1 MTTKTTQATKVAT
14 ALVNGAELTAKQISS
29 RYGVKN
35 VRAVISQLRSE
46 GFSIYLN
53 KRVSSFDGE
62 TYMKYML
69 GTPTRAVVA
78 AWMEQDSINGGIVS
92 RIKNV

>member
-35 VRAVISQLRSE
+35 VRAVISKLRSE
-46 GFSIYLN
+46 GYSIFLN
-53 KRVSSFDGE
+53 KRVSSFDGQ
-62 TYMKYML
+62 TYMKYRV
-69 GTPTRAVVA
+69 GTAPRAVVA
-78 AWMEQDSINGGIVS
+78 AGYAAL
-92 RIKNV
+92 RTA

>member
-1 MTTKTTQATKVAT
+1 MTTTTQTAKVAA
-14 ALVNGAELTAKQISS
+14 ALENGAELTAKQISA

-46 GFSIYLN
+46 GLSIYLN

-62 TYMKYML
+62 SYMKYMI
-69 GTPTRAVVA
+69 GTPTKAIIAAGYKALRAA
-78 AWMEQDSINGGIVS
+78 
-92 RIKNV
+92 

>member
-1 MTTKTTQATKVAT
+1 MATTKTKAEKVAT
-14 ALVNGAELTAKQISS
+14 ALVNGAELTAKQMSS

-35 VRAVISQLRSE
+35 VRAVISKLRSE

-69 GTPTRAVVA
+69 GTPTKAVVA
-78 AWMEQDSINGGIVS
+78 AGYAAL
-92 RIKNV
+92 RA

>member
-1 MTTKTTQATKVAT
+1 MTTTTQTAKVAA
-14 ALVNGAELTAKQISS
+14 ALTNGAELTAKQISA

-35 VRAVISQLRSE
+35 VRAVISKLRSE

-53 KRVSSFDGE
+53 KRVSSFNGE

-69 GTPTRAVVA
+69 GTPTKAVVA
-78 AWMEQDSINGGIVS
+78 AGYAAL
-92 RIKNV
+92 RAA

>member
-1 MTTKTTQATKVAT
+1 MTKKTQTQRVAN

-35 VRAVISQLRSE
+35 VRAVISKLRSE
-46 GFSIYLN
+46 GYSIYLN

-62 TYMKYML
+62 TYMKYMV
-69 GTPTRAVVA
+69 GTPTKAVVA
-78 AWMEQDSINGGIVS
+78 AGYAAL
-92 RIKNV
+92 RA

>member
-1 MTTKTTQATKVAT
+1 MTTKTTQASKVAT
-14 ALVNGAELTAKQISS
+14 ALVNGAELTAKQISA

-78 AWMEQDSINGGIVS
+78 AGYKAL
-92 RIKNV
+92 RTA